1 METVTVNVHRR
12 DHAPDAGP
20 VLDLRA
26 DLERARMMAKLL
38 DSEFEFAGIRFGL
51 DAIIGLLPV
60 IGDTIST
67 LAGTYPLYVARKHKL
82 GRAVEVKMIAN
93 LAIDYVG
100 GLIPIVG
107 DVFDVA
113 FKANLKNL
121 DLLER
126 AIEKKSR

>member
-1 METVTVNVHRR
+1 MDTVTVNVHRR
-12 DHAPDAGP
+12 DHAGEDGP

-26 DLERARMMAKLL
+26 DLERARMLARLL
-38 DSEFEFAGIRFGL
+38 DSEFEFAGVKFGL

-60 IGDTIST
+60 IGDTITT
-67 LAGTYPLYVARKHKL
+67 LAGTYPLFVARKHKL
-82 GRAVEVKMIAN
+82 GRAVEAKMIAN

-100 GLIPIVG
+100 GLIPVVG

-121 DLLER
+121 ELLER
-126 AIEKKSR
+126 AVEKKSR